1 MNYEPNFLMQP
12 VLFQRRSRGKWEEG
26 VLYIFLASE
35 TEKIFDKNNREVESC
50 VKHKPNWKW
59 K

>member
-1 MNYEPNFLMQP
+1 MKPNFLMQP
-12 VLFQRRSRGKWEEG
+12 VKFQRKIRGKWEEG
-26 VLYIFLASE
+26 VLYIFLASK
-35 TEKIFDKNNREVESC
+35 TEKIIDSNYKEVESY